1 MKKTYIIL
9 FGAALLLGS
18 CTRNPE
24 TDEPTP
30 PHASSGLVI
39 KASCTPATRT
49 DIIEGKSTWEV
60 GDRITVVYDGTAY
73 VYTATEAGATTT
85 FASDTGITAYDPSK
99 PLTAYYPVT
108 TVEGTVA
115 VEPQRTIT
123 LQGTEQTNTACAPL
137 VGTPLDK
144 NLAEGALHVSF
155 RNIFSVIEL
164 RIDAGE
170 LDSPAQSLAVEP
182 ASQEDF
188 DGYLTFTGTVDPSTL
203 ALTPAPG
210 GTGSKLTLHFPDNA
224 DLTRPQTIKF
234 PVGRFISEAGLKLTL
249 TTTDGR
255 TYTKNIYKSGIR
267 TYNEKNGIFSARHF
281 AKALYAFASP
291 GGIET
296 ADDLI
301 EFAAA
306 VNAGESLAP
315 WQDER
320 GFVVLLNDIDMTGI
334 ETWTPIGDAVCP
346 LTGTN
351 ALTIESGRPFTGFFD
366 GQGHS
371 IRNFHMVC
379 DNSTPNRAWG
389 FFGALGPGAVV
400 ENLVFDASC
409 SLAVKASKGTDCGI
423 LAGVVYD
430 ATVRNIVNNAPMSFD
445 GSAGNVRMTMGMVGL
460 AFASK
465 GVVLDRL
472 TNEAALTSEDGGN
485 TGNGATGIHVGG
497 ICGFSTNLAS
507 SANPVIFNG
516 CINRGDLTTKVGR
529 ASGIVA
535 AANRYT
541 HLTDCTNYGLND
553 NAFPR
558 SGYARLGNITCIT
571 GPGIKFTNVVNRG
584 DLISRTKGA
593 AGGILCLV
601 NHNDNEFIG
610 CESYG
615 RVISD
620 RPDNDYKG
628 TFFGQCKKAAK
639 FRNCIAQGDVGTYNG
654 GDCITTW
661 TISAPTTPRR
671 STSLRRTSS
680 IVLPETDI
688 RKRSLHPTITYE
700 TKNHSSADSRRCSHR
715 SSVRRTDR
723 PVANR
728 RPGRSD
734 RRRTARSRIEKSVGR
749 LTPRRLAQLARKLDS
764 CYRIRNPHGSR
775 HHGTGS
781 QTDQGQRAGALPRQ
795 DDRPYD
801 QRKRPSLRHHLRL
814 DPPLR
819 APYGAQ
825 PED

>member
-584 DLISRTKGA
+584 DLISRPQGA
-593 AGGILCLV
+593 AAGRFSPVRPPEAMKTCPFCL
-601 NHNDNEFIG
+601 EEI
-610 CESYG
+610 
-615 RVISD
+615 
-620 RPDNDYKG
+620 
-628 TFFGQCKKAAK
+628 KA
-639 FRNCIAQGDVGTYNG
+639 G
-654 GDCITTW
+654 
-661 TISAPTTPRR
+661 
-671 STSLRRTSS
+671 
-680 IVLPETDI
+680 
-688 RKRSLHPTITYE
+688 
-700 TKNHSSADSRRCSHR
+700 
-715 SSVRRTDR
+715 
-723 PVANR
+723 
-728 RPGRSD
+728 
-734 RRRTARSRIEKSVGR
+734 
-749 LTPRRLAQLARKLDS
+749 ARK
-764 CYRIRNPHGSR
+764 CRYCGEYQE
-775 HHGTGS
+775 G
-781 QTDQGQRAGALPRQ
+781 AGALPVRSVRAKASIKDEVLIAEHHPSWKNFYGDIIFVGLLCFVGIGFVILPVMLINYWLIIRCYRYEITTARIICNTGILQKRQ
-795 DDRPYD
+795 TEIRIRDMRAAKLNQMFKQRIFGVGDIMIGTAAGAGDEIRIIGVEQPQLLVNKINELRSDD
-801 QRKRPSLRHHLRL
+801 
-814 DPPLR
+814 
-819 APYGAQ
+819 
-825 PED
+825 

>member
-30 PHASSGLVI
+30 PHVSSGLVI

-267 TYNEKNGIFSARHF
+267 TYNEKNGIFSARHL

-654 GDCITTW
+654 GDCIMTGVNADNYMDYLGAYDA
-661 TISAPTTPRR
+661 SAVDVTPANI
-671 STSLRRTSS
+671 L
-680 IVLPETDI
+680 
-688 RKRSLHPTITYE
+688 Y
-700 TKNHSSADSRRCSHR
+700 
-715 SSVRRTDR
+715 R
-723 PVANR
+723 P
-728 RPGRSD
+728 
-734 RRRTARSRIEKSVGR
+734 
-749 LTPRRLAQLARKLDS
+749 
-764 CYRIRNPHGSR
+764 
-775 HHGTGS
+775 
-781 QTDQGQRAGALPRQ
+781 AGN
-795 DDRPYD
+795 
-801 QRKRPSLRHHLRL
+801 
-814 DPPLR
+814 
-819 APYGAQ
+819 
-825 PED
+825 

>member
-170 LDSPAQSLAVEP
+170 LDRSGAIGLAVEP

-234 PVGRFISEAGLKLTL
+234 PVGRFISETGLKLTL

-267 TYNEKNGIFSARHF
+267 TYNEKNGIFSARHL

-445 GSAGNVRMTMGMVGL
+445 GSAGNVRMTMGMVGTRL
-460 AFASK
+460 RQQRRRTRPPDQRSRPHVRRRRQYRQRSDGHTRRRHLRVQHQPRQFGQPRNLQRMYQPRRPHDK
-465 GVVLDRL
+465 GRTCFRHRRRSQPLHAPDRL
-472 TNEAALTSEDGGN
+472 YQLRTQRQRLSQIGIRPPRQHHLHHR
-485 TGNGATGIHVGG
+485 TGNQIHQ
-497 ICGFSTNLAS
+497 
-507 SANPVIFNG
+507 
-516 CINRGDLTTKVGR
+516 RR
-529 ASGIVA
+529 
-535 AANRYT
+535 
-541 HLTDCTNYGLND
+541 
-553 NAFPR
+553 
-558 SGYARLGNITCIT
+558 
-571 GPGIKFTNVVNRG
+571 
-584 DLISRTKGA
+584 
-593 AGGILCLV
+593 
-601 NHNDNEFIG
+601 E
-610 CESYG
+610 
-615 RVISD
+615 
-620 RPDNDYKG
+620 
-628 TFFGQCKKAAK
+628 
-639 FRNCIAQGDVGTYNG
+639 
-654 GDCITTW
+654 
-661 TISAPTTPRR
+661 PRR
-671 STSLRRTSS
+671 SNQ
-680 IVLPETDI
+680 P
-688 RKRSLHPTITYE
+688 YE
-700 TKNHSSADSRRCSHR
+700 
-715 SSVRRTDR
+715 
-723 PVANR
+723 
-728 RPGRSD
+728 GG
-734 RRRTARSRIEKSVGR
+734 RRRHSLSGKPQRQRIHRMRELR
-749 LTPRRLAQLARKLDS
+749 PCHLRP
-764 CYRIRNPHGSR
+764 
-775 HHGTGS
+775 
-781 QTDQGQRAGALPRQ
+781 PRQ
-795 DDRPYD
+795 RL
-801 QRKRPSLRHHLRL
+801 QGNLLRTV
-814 DPPLR
+814 
-819 APYGAQ
+819 
-825 PED
+825 

>member
-24 TDEPTP
+24 IGEPTP

-507 SANPVIFNG
+507 SANPRNLQ
-516 CINRGDLTTKVGR
+516 RMYQPRRPHDKGR
-529 ASGIVA
+529 TCFRHRRRSQPLHAPDRLYQLRTQRQRLSQIGI
-535 AANRYT
+535 RPPRQH
-541 HLTDCTNYGLND
+541 HLHHRT
-553 NAFPR
+553 
-558 SGYARLGNITCIT
+558 GNQIHQ
-571 GPGIKFTNVVNRG
+571 R
-584 DLISRTKGA
+584 R
-593 AGGILCLV
+593 
-601 NHNDNEFIG
+601 E
-610 CESYG
+610 
-615 RVISD
+615 
-620 RPDNDYKG
+620 
-628 TFFGQCKKAAK
+628 
-639 FRNCIAQGDVGTYNG
+639 
-654 GDCITTW
+654 
-661 TISAPTTPRR
+661 PRR
-671 STSLRRTSS
+671 SNQ
-680 IVLPETDI
+680 P
-688 RKRSLHPTITYE
+688 YE
-700 TKNHSSADSRRCSHR
+700 
-715 SSVRRTDR
+715 
-723 PVANR
+723 
-728 RPGRSD
+728 GG
-734 RRRTARSRIEKSVGR
+734 RRRHSLSGKPQRQRIHR
-749 LTPRRLAQLARKLDS
+749 MRKLRP
-764 CYRIRNPHGSR
+764 CHLRP
-775 HHGTGS
+775 
-781 QTDQGQRAGALPRQ
+781 PRQ
-795 DDRPYD
+795 RL
-801 QRKRPSLRHHLRL
+801 QGNLLRTV
-814 DPPLR
+814 
-819 APYGAQ
+819 
-825 PED
+825 

>member
-24 TDEPTP
+24 IGEPTP

-346 LTGTN
+346 LT
-351 ALTIESGRPFTGFFD
+351 
-366 GQGHS
+366 
-371 IRNFHMVC
+371 
-379 DNSTPNRAWG
+379 
-389 FFGALGPGAVV
+389 
-400 ENLVFDASC
+400 
-409 SLAVKASKGTDCGI
+409 VKASKGTDCGI

-654 GDCITTW
+654 GDCIMTGVNADNYMDYLGAYDA
-661 TISAPTTPRR
+661 SAVDVTPANI
-671 STSLRRTSS
+671 L
-680 IVLPETDI
+680 
-688 RKRSLHPTITYE
+688 Y
-700 TKNHSSADSRRCSHR
+700 
-715 SSVRRTDR
+715 R
-723 PVANR
+723 P
-728 RPGRSD
+728 
-734 RRRTARSRIEKSVGR
+734 
-749 LTPRRLAQLARKLDS
+749 
-764 CYRIRNPHGSR
+764 
-775 HHGTGS
+775 
-781 QTDQGQRAGALPRQ
+781 AGN
-795 DDRPYD
+795 
-801 QRKRPSLRHHLRL
+801 
-814 DPPLR
+814 
-819 APYGAQ
+819 
-825 PED
+825 